1 MNRRG
6 FLGSVL
12 GGLAFLLGKGLF
24 QQGDKGP
31 TRGLSP
37 FLIQVSPIAG
47 LYYHEAGE
55 VWEELAEGDSLELV
69 REPANPYDWKAVAVY
84 WKGYKLGYLPRREN
98 MAVAQMMDRGYQLVG
113 RLARKEGAVDL
124 GIPRQGLWMEVW
136 GVTLNQP
143 SPLKVVG

>member
-55 VWEELAEGDSLELV
+55 V
-69 REPANPYDWKAVAVY
+69 
-84 WKGYKLGYLPRREN
+84 
-98 MAVAQMMDRGYQLVG
+98 
-113 RLARKEGAVDL
+113 
-124 GIPRQGLWMEVW
+124 
-136 GVTLNQP
+136 
-143 SPLKVVG
+143 